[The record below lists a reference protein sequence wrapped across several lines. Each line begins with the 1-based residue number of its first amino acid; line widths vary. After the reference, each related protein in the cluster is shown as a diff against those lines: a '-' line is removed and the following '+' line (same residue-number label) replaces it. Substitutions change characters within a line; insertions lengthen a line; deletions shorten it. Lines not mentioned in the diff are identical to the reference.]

1 MGEKYEY
8 LKKVLDAIIPWHC
21 VVPAFSQR
29 RDAGLSKTRI
39 TLMRLSRSTEDHRKI
54 FSQVPIT

>member
-1 MGEKYEY
+1 MGEKYEMT
-8 LKKVLDAIIPWHC
+8 AIIPWHC

-39 TLMRLSRSTEDHRKI
+39 MLMRLSRSTEDHRKI